1 VPGSKDELLRHF
13 RSAFAAEPVAA
24 YREWF
29 RLQEEL
35 RESGRDADALIER
48 ALADELWD
56 SLPSLTFEGPE
67 GRARFLHNLG
77 VFFGSPGPAANLER
91 SRRLFAEA
99 AEFFEAAP
107 DEAWLARA
115 NHNFATSLSNLA
127 STAAELNE
135 SLGLFERALAWRT
148 EEREI
153 ARGVTLHNRG
163 LALRR
168 LAELDPGGARQH
180 LADSARSLEEAAE
193 IRERH
198 ALSDGRARSL
208 FHRGV
213 TLLRLASEGDAEAAG
228 EAARCLDDAAA
239 LFERLGKSDS
249 AQAARLLGRENE
261 REPG

>member
-1 VPGSKDELLRHF
+1 MPGSKDELLRRF

-35 RESGRDADALIER
+35 RESGQDEDALTGR
-48 ALADELWD
+48 RLADDLWD
-56 SLPSLTFEGPE
+56 FLPSLKFDGPD

-77 VFFGSPGPAANLER
+77 VFFGSPGPAADLDR

-99 AEFFEAAP
+99 AEIFEAAS

-127 STAAELNE
+127 TTAAELRE
-135 SLGLFERALAWRT
+135 SLRLFDRALAWRT

-168 LAELDPGGARQH
+168 LAELDPEGARRH

-198 ALSDGRARSL
+198 ALADGRARSL

-213 TLLRLASEGDAEAAG
+213 TLLRLAGEGDTEAAR
-228 EAARCLDDAAA
+228 EAARCLDEAAA
-239 LFERLGKSDS
+239 LFESLGKSDS
-249 AQAARLLGRENE
+249 AEAARQLGRENE
-261 REPG
+261 SEPG